1 MKRIENTKIQR
12 QTRFQ
17 PDPTTGAL
25 IDFKLTKVF
34 NPTVLGIVVNESL
47 SGCSLILATDE
58 IVSRGTKIKL
68 KIGELA
74 PLQAQIV
81 WSKNLEENIYKI
93 GVKIIE

>member
-1 MKRIENTKIQR
+1 MKKIENPKTNR

-25 IDFKLTKVF
+25 IDFKLAKSF
-34 NPTVLGIVVNESL
+34 EPTVLGIVVNESL
-47 SGCSLILATDE
+47 NGCSLILATDE
-58 IVSRGTKIKL
+58 IVSRGTRIKL

-93 GVKIIE
+93 GVKILE